1 MEIVVTKIP
10 ETKTKDEMFWF
21 EFEGNQVRFLW
32 KTLDPSIASWV
43 FLLYDIVKK
52 AREQRNIAK
61 EKKKNLQ
68 VEYDSCRDK
77 ISEQREYLNG
87 LIRKAEYLEIQNKD
101 WKNDSIVA
109 KHKNIRPEQVLKLLG
124 LLVKLCVRLKLRC
137 S

>member
-87 LIRKAEYLEIQNKD
+87 LIRKAEYLEIQNKALIEYEKKKKK
-101 WKNDSIVA
+101 W
-109 KHKNIRPEQVLKLLG
+109 
-124 LLVKLCVRLKLRC
+124 
-137 S
+137 